1 MARSSI
7 AADELVGGPEALPPC
22 SPLCTPPQ
30 NTLHHSRAGL
40 KEARV
45 FVGD

>member
-7 AADELVGGPEALPPC
+7 AADELVGGLKHC
-22 SPLCTPPQ
+22 LHVLCCVHHHK
-30 NTLHHSRAGL
+30 NTLHHSGAGL